1 MEYRELLTVALDFA
15 TAILLGALVGIER
28 EKRKSEEDDTHH
40 IAGLRTF
47 ILLALFGAAAGFL
60 SRSLAAPWIFAVSLL
75 IVGTFVAAGYYVT
88 SRTSQNG
95 KGLTTEIA
103 AVIVFLLG
111 AMVMYGYEPLAIGL
125 GVVTAAV
132 LAYKQPLH
140 GFVEKLGWDDVYA
153 GMRLL
158 IATFI
163 ALPLLP
169 NEPIDPWG
177 ALNPYKLWLLVI
189 LISSLSLVGY
199 VLTRLLGAS
208 RGVALTG
215 LVGGLASS
223 TAVTLSFAKE
233 GRETPQNANALACGI
248 LLAWAVMF
256 VRVLVLVAVVNR
268 PLLAPLLVPF
278 LAMAVTVGAFAAFYY
293 YRDGSANAYRGSR
306 GKEPLQPDRCGEIRC
321 AVRRDPARGQD
332 RAGDPAA
339 ERTLRGR
346 GPLRPR
352 RCRCHH
358 AVDGGACPERA
369 NPYCSHRHHH
379 RGAFQHFGE
388 MRDGRGPG
396 RARTRQADPDRHRR
410 HAARRP
416 RSRVPR
422 VRTAALH
429 QSLAS
434 RGYAKATAAAT
445 PSSAT
450 AAGTSQSA

>member
-28 EKRKSEEDDTHH
+28 EKRKAEEEETHH

-47 ILLALFGAAAGFL
+47 ILLALFGAGAGFL
-60 SRSLAAPWIFAVSLL
+60 SRSLSAPWIFGIALL
-75 IVGTFVAAGYYVT
+75 VVGAFVVAGYYIT
-88 SRTSQNG
+88 SKTSQNG

-103 AVIVFLLG
+103 AVIVFLL
-111 AMVMYGYEPLAIGL
+111 AATVMYGYEPLAIGL

-140 GFVEKLGWDDVYA
+140 GFVEKLGWDDVFA

-177 ALNPYKLWLLVI
+177 ALNPYSLWLLVI

-199 VLTRLLGAS
+199 VLTRALGPS

-223 TAVTLSFAKE
+223 TAVTLSFAKQ
-233 GRETPQNANALACGI
+233 GRDNPQMANALACGI

-268 PLLAPLLVPF
+268 TLLTPLLVPF
-278 LAMAVTVGAFAAFYY
+278 VAMAVVVAGFAAWLYYSDGSARGEARGTVEVRNPFSLTAAAKFAAFF
-293 YRDGSANAYRGSR
+293 
-306 GKEPLQPDRCGEIRC
+306 
-321 AVRRDPARGQD
+321 AVV
-332 RAGDPAA
+332 
-339 ERTLRGR
+339 L
-346 GPLRPR
+346 L
-352 RCRCHH
+352 
-358 AVDGGACPERA
+358 AVKIVQETMPPSGLYA
-369 NPYCSHRHHH
+369 
-379 RGAFQHFGE
+379 
-388 MRDGRGPG
+388 
-396 RARTRQADPDRHRR
+396 
-410 HAARRP
+410 
-416 RSRVPR
+416 V
-422 VRTAALH
+422 AAL
-429 QSLAS
+429 SGMADVDAITLSMAELAKTGEAQVAVLS
-434 RGYAKATAAAT
+434 IVIAALSNTLVKCGMVVVFAGLALGRPILIATAATLLAGLAAAFL
-445 PSSAT
+445 PAFFSS
-450 AAGTSQSA
+450 